1 VTISIVRGWSH
12 TAALPAGGWPRAVAG
27 PTYGAMAILPPTVGP
42 RAALRDLTAFLR
54 QRSREQVIAGT
65 LAVLVTVIIVII
77 FFVDSK
83 INTAPPPQVIFVEN
97 YPANRTDA
105 QIKADQLKASEDRKK
120 AAEARRRVHSDSPA
134 MANRSRLLRVISSM
148 AACQAAYTDSDIA

>member
-1 VTISIVRGWSH
+1 MSIAIARGWQH
-12 TAALPAGGWPRAVAG
+12 PAASLAGGWPRAIPA

-54 QRSREQVIAGT
+54 QRSREQVLGAS

-83 INTAPPPQVIFVEN
+83 INTAPPPQIIYVEN
-97 YPANRTDA
+97 YGPDRTDA
-105 QIKADQLKASEDRKK
+105 DIIRDQQKASEERRK
-120 AAEARRRVHSDSPA
+120 AEEKRRQEFQK
-134 MANRSRLLRVISSM
+134 LQKQLGIE
-148 AACQAAYTDSDIA
+148 

>member
-1 VTISIVRGWSH
+1 MTISIVRGWSH

-83 INTAPPPQVIFVEN
+83 INTAPPPQVVFVEN

-120 AAEARRRVHSDSPA
+120 AEEARRKEFQK
-134 MANRSRLLRVISSM
+134 LEKQFGIE
-148 AACQAAYTDSDIA
+148 